1 MHFSPSRKAGL
12 AALDDFIPRAGKA
25 YSSER
30 NYDLGP
36 DKHYNVS
43 CLSPYTRLRLVAESE
58 IVAKVLQRYS
68 PSTAEKYIQEVFW
81 RTYFKGWL
89 EHRPDV
95 WSTYLDDLSEQKT
108 RLEDD
113 PGLRTAYREAI
124 EGRTGIDC
132 FDAWA
137 EELIEYSYLHNHAR
151 MWFASIWVF
160 TLKLPWE
167 LGADFFLTHLLD
179 GDPASNT
186 LSWRWVSGLH
196 TRGKNYIARASN
208 IAKYTDGRFKPEHQ
222 LNTQAEAL
230 EEPYEFDPEPLRGG
244 DPLPRE
250 GQLGLLITMEDLH
263 AESLLNSTDFAA
275 IACLN
280 HTGETDSIDLAEPVK
295 TFRLAA
301 IDDAAARAE
310 ATFGQAPGRVG
321 EGCDN
326 ATAILN
332 WAQTNNLD
340 TVVSP
345 FTPVGPVNDTLNAA
359 ERMLN
364 GDGRRLARLQRT
376 LDSLAWPHTKKGF
389 FGLKKKIP
397 GLIGDLGLDGQSD
410 LYG

>member
-1 MHFSPSRKAGL
+1 MDFSPSREAGL
-12 AALDDFIPRAGKA
+12 ATLGEFIPRAGKA
-25 YSSER
+25 YSSGR
-30 NYDLGP
+30 NTDYGP
-36 DKHYNVS
+36 DKRDNVS
-43 CLSPYTRLRLVAESE
+43 CLSPYTRLRLVEESE

-95 WSTYLDDLSEQKT
+95 WSTYLDDLARQKA

-113 PGLRTAYREAI
+113 TGLRTAYREAV

-137 EELIEYSYLHNHAR
+137 EELIDHNYLHNHAR

-167 LGADFFLTHLLD
+167 LGADFFLTHLYD

-196 TRGKNYIARASN
+196 TKGKNYIARASN

-230 EEPYEFDPEPLRGG
+230 EEPYTFDLEPLRDG
-244 DPLPRE
+244 DPMPKE
-250 GQLGLLITMEDLH
+250 GKPGLLITMEDLH
-263 AESLLNSTDFAA
+263 AESLFEAEPFAA
-275 IACLN
+275 AACLS
-280 HTGETDSIDLAEPVK
+280 HTGNTSEIDLAEPV
-295 TFRLAA
+295 TRFRASALE
-301 IDDAAARAE
+301 DAAGRCAE
-310 ATFGQAPGRVG
+310 TFGLSPTPIPADRANEALLDWARDAGLDAVV
-321 EGCDN
+321 
-326 ATAILN
+326 TA
-332 WAQTNNLD
+332 
-340 TVVSP
+340 
-345 FTPVGPVNDTLNAA
+345 FTPVGPVNDL
-359 ERMLN
+359 LN
-364 GDGRRLARLQRT
+364 GLEPSLNGAGLRLVRVKRAHDR
-376 LDSLAWPHTKKGF
+376 LAWPHAKKGF

-397 GLIGDLGLDGQSD
+397 GLIEDLRLDGQPS
-410 LYG
+410 LLE